1 MISGENLFRDD
12 VNKTAFVLKSYQ
24 DFLDAKEE
32 FSDMAVDTWGGKGEL
47 ALYGATRAK
56 GFDKE
61 NSIHLLLK
69 YLNVDPKDAIAF
81 GDGVVDIPMF
91 KACGFSVA
99 MGNGNDEVK

>member
-1 MISGENLFRDD
+1 M
-12 VNKTAFVLKSYQ
+12 T
-24 DFLDAKEE
+24 
-32 FSDMAVDTWGGKGEL
+32 VDTWGGKGEL

-81 GDGVVDIPMF
+81 GDW
-91 KACGFSVA
+91 CG
-99 MGNGNDEVK
+99 

>member
-1 MISGENLFRDD
+1 MTPHFPLF
-12 VNKTAFVLKSYQ
+12 L
-24 DFLDAKEE
+24 
-32 FSDMAVDTWGGKGEL
+32 
-47 ALYGATRAK
+47 
-56 GFDKE
+56 

>member
-1 MISGENLFRDD
+1 M
-12 VNKTAFVLKSYQ
+12 LKKNFQ
-24 DFLDAKEE
+24 IWQ
-32 FSDMAVDTWGGKGEL
+32 VDTWGGKGEL

-81 GDGVVDIPMF
+81 GDW
-91 KACGFSVA
+91 CG
-99 MGNGNDEVK
+99 